1 MTADPAYLADGSD
14 NFLAVCDV
22 VLTLEDNSE
31 LPAHSQVLARC
42 SHVFSAMLGKDGP
55 LHTAS
60 AANKVRVPLSDCTKE
75 IAIIFLSA
83 VYSGKLSRHID
94 TETAMCVARQ
104 GHKYGMKVVLYLR
117 PDIMTR

>member
-1 MTADPAYLADGSD
+1 
-14 NFLAVCDV
+14 
-22 VLTLEDNSE
+22 
-31 LPAHSQVLARC
+31 
-42 SHVFSAMLGKDGP
+42 MLGKDGP